1 MHSPLTEKACQVLF
15 VLFWTLIVCTDL
27 LRSYDLIDHHHQK
40 LMDIVNVLIELSE
53 QEVPKKADYLQTLLK
68 MSDYSHYHF
77 RAEEGL
83 LATSNYAQLK
93 TQQEEHQAFS
103 EKASLLVTECDLRQ
117 LDETTRFLRR
127 WLEHHILEEDM
138 KFKTALS

>member
-1 MHSPLTEKACQVLF
+1 MVMERFVWNSEKYSVGH
-15 VLFWTLIVCTDL
+15 
-27 LRSYDLIDHHHQK
+27 DLIDHHHHHHHHHHQK